1 MATRS
6 DCFAALVGCLNIY
19 QHPFDAE
26 LFRRE
31 PVEADAIA
39 LPRPAHTRNTK
50 SHHPPER
57 RLGQAV
63 DPLLCQRHGLTKR
76 AGLGEL

>member
-57 RLGQAV
+57 
-63 DPLLCQRHGLTKR
+63 
-76 AGLGEL
+76 